1 MAAPT
6 METKTSPELPA
17 PARYFPL
24 DKGVYEV
31 APGLRPLGTSF
42 GNGAADARVF
52 QIDREYGMFRTNK
65 LACRTERLSKYHAV
79 SEFKPE
85 VAGRVARFMADKLVS
100 EHPQW
105 FSWAPGERR
114 RLDCR
119 LSGES
124 LYFTPDFQLDRVDGA
139 APSPAYASAFD
150 ALCCQVQEDA
160 AVVSAD
166 ESGADRVCALH
177 LCSPGYWAAEEKIG
191 KNFFAVHAPVPG
203 IEKVNSAA
211 AAIVR
216 MMIERGPVV
225 RFVWGF
231 TTDRR
236 LNHHPEPPPR
246 ISAAQWLG
254 RDFPA
259 QPFTLRVERQ
269 ITWGLPGVRSALFF
283 IRVYYIDGASIKAN
297 PRERALLRSSLTSL
311 SAESR
316 RYKGVEGR
324 LDGILAWLDAPQAS
338 FEKT

>member
-1 MAAPT
+1 

-216 MMIERGPVV
+216 MMIERGPFV